1 MRIIS
6 GKAKGRRLAEFVGTE
21 IRPTPDRVREALF
34 SILTSRL
41 GNFTNLNILEL
52 FAGSG
57 AQSLEAISRGAS
69 FATMVDSGKPASGLI
84 TENIRRCHFEENTRF
99 ISQDVFSTLPALTT
113 GAPFDLILL
122 DPPYR
127 QNLVP
132 KALEQIATLNLL
144 SDHGLICAETSREEI
159 LENCESFILLETRV
173 YGTTRIH
180 LFGQAEN
187 YDE

>member
-6 GKAKGRRLAEFVGTE
+6 GKAKGRRLAEFAGTE

-34 SILTSRL
+34 SILGSRL
-41 GNFTNLNILEL
+41 GNFTGLSVLEL

-69 FATMVDSGKPASGLI
+69 FAIMVDSGKPAHRLI
-84 TENIRRCHFEENTRF
+84 TENIRRCHFAG
-99 ISQDVFSTLPALTT
+99 STLFINQDAFSALPTLAT
-113 GAPFDLILL
+113 RAPFDLIFL

-132 KALEQIATLNLL
+132 RALEQIASLNLL
-144 SDHGLICAETSREEI
+144 ADHGLICAETSREEI
-159 LENCESFILLETRV
+159 LEDCEDFSLIETRV

-180 LFGQAEN
+180 LFGQAES